1 MLAQGAVA
9 AIRTGCQMLSEG
21 KADLDKFKKTVEK
34 GVGDAKA
41 IYKEA
46 RGLWSWL
53 KGLFAK
59 KASNQNSLVPPE
71 KQLDDINVV
80 DTTKSTKKAKR
91 LPDPELTY
99 EEFQAQ
105 SVHEICENMK
115 VYFEAIRALKAHCRE
130 LEHDSATTDKVASS
144 AIDRIEIEWQLKQLS
159 TQVREAM
166 VYTPEH
172 LGLQDL
178 YARFLAMY
186 EQILDEQEFARDVK
200 AKKDRDNAWRHE
212 HRKEILI
219 YKAVYAVA
227 VIIGLLE
234 LIGLYSTL

>member
-21 KADLDKFKKTVEK
+21 KADLDKFKKTVED
-34 GVGDAKA
+34 GVGDAKE
-41 IYKEA
+41 IFKEVS
-46 RGLWSWL
+46 GLWGWL
-53 KGLFAK
+53 TGLFK
-59 KASNQNSLVPPE
+59 F
-71 KQLDDINVV
+71 
-80 DTTKSTKKAKR
+80 TKSEDKFTKTETPVASKPKAKR
-91 LPDPELTY
+91 QPELTY

-115 VYFEAIRALKAHCRE
+115 VYFEAIRALQLHCRE
-130 LEHDSATTDKVASS
+130 LETESATTEKVASA

-178 YARFLAMY
+178 YARFNRMY
-186 EQILDEQEFARDVK
+186 EQILEEQEFVREVK
-200 AKKDRDNAWRHE
+200 AKKDRDNAWQHE
-212 HRKEILI
+212 HRKEIL
-219 YKAVYAVA
+219 KAKLVYAVVVLIA
-227 VIIGLLE
+227 LLE
-234 LIGLYSTL
+234 MAGLYLTL

>member
-1 MLAQGAVA
+1 MDPLSLLMLAQSAVS

-21 KADLDKFKKTVEK
+21 KADLDKFKKTVEQ

-41 IYKEA
+41 IYEDVT
-46 RGLWSWL
+46 GLWAWIQ
-53 KGLFAK
+53 GLFGGKKSVSVVAK
-59 KASNQNSLVPPE
+59 TVEKTEEAVVKKTKRKPE
-71 KQLDDINVV
+71 
-80 DTTKSTKKAKR
+80 
-91 LPDPELTY
+91 PELTY

-115 VYFEAIRALKAHCRE
+115 VYFEAIRALQAHCRE
-130 LEHDSATTDKVASS
+130 LEYESETTDKVASA

-178 YARFLAMY
+178 YSRFNKMY
-186 EQILDEQEFARDVK
+186 EQILAEQEFARDVK
-200 AKKDRDNAWRHE
+200 AKKDRDNAWQHE
-212 HRKEILI
+212 YRNEMF
-219 YKAVYAVA
+219 KAKVVYAVA

-234 LIGLYSTL
+234 MMGLYFTQ

>member
-1 MLAQGAVA
+1 MDPISLLLMAQSAVS

-41 IYKEA
+41 IYTEVT
-46 RGLWSWL
+46 GLWGWVQN
-53 KGLFAK
+53 LFSGVQKQKQAPQVLLQSPE
-59 KASNQNSLVPPE
+59 APQQNKTKRQPE
-71 KQLDDINVV
+71 
-80 DTTKSTKKAKR
+80 
-91 LPDPELTY
+91 PELTY

-115 VYFEAIRALKAHCRE
+115 VYFEAIRALKQHCRE
-130 LEHDSATTDKVASS
+130 LETESATTDKVASA

-178 YARFLAMY
+178 YSRFNQMY
-186 EQILDEQEFARDVK
+186 EQILEEQEFARDVK
-200 AKKDRDNAWRHE
+200 AKKDRDNAWQHE
-212 HRKEILI
+212 HRKEIL
-219 YKAVYAVA
+219 KAKMVYAVA
-227 VIIGLLE
+227 VTIALLE
-234 LIGLYSTL
+234 MIGLYLTL

>member
-21 KADLDKFKKTVEK
+21 KADLDKFKSTVEG
-34 GVGDAKA
+34 GVADAKE
-41 IYKEA
+41 IFKEVT
-46 RGLWSWL
+46 GLWGWL
-53 KGLFAK
+53 QQLFGGK
-59 KASNQNSLVPPE
+59 SESKPTTVLPIPS
-71 KQLDDINVV
+71 
-80 DTTKSTKKAKR
+80 DTPKAKR
-91 LPDPELTY
+91 QAELTY

-115 VYFEAIRALKAHCRE
+115 VYFEAIRELKQHCRD
-130 LEHDSATTDKVASS
+130 LETESATTNKVASA

-186 EQILDEQEFARDVK
+186 EQILEEQEFARDVK
-200 AKKDRDNAWRHE
+200 AKQDRDNAWQQE
-212 HRKEILI
+212 HRKEIL
-219 YKAVYAVA
+219 KAKLVYAIA
-227 VIIGLLE
+227 VTIGLLE
-234 LIGLYSTL
+234 IIGLYLTL